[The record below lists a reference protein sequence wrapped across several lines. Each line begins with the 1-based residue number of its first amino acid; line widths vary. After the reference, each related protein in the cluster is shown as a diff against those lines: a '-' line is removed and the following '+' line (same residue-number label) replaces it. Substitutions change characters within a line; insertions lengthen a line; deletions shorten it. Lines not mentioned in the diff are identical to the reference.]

1 MPDVIAPRLSTAPPD
16 SRGSSSLPEDVL
28 SEQAR
33 RIVLF
38 AGVSA
43 FMWSFGLA
51 MDGLILPATIS
62 FHPTRAG
69 LILEASSAA
78 VTLAVFLFVRFV
90 HMHTHTKCLAGVWLM
105 LLNAFLITLL
115 EIYNTQIVPYTVG
128 RPSWTAI
135 LILVSAMIMPSTP
148 RRTLIASLVAAAR
161 RPAAQHHAGAVYP

>member
-51 MDGLILPATIS
+51 MDGLILPATIG
-62 FHPTRAG
+62 FQPAR
-69 LILEASSAA
+69 
-78 VTLAVFLFVRFV
+78 
-90 HMHTHTKCLAGVWLM
+90 
-105 LLNAFLITLL
+105 
-115 EIYNTQIVPYTVG
+115 
-128 RPSWTAI
+128 
-135 LILVSAMIMPSTP
+135 
-148 RRTLIASLVAAAR
+148 ASLR
-161 RPAAQHHAGAVYP
+161 RSD